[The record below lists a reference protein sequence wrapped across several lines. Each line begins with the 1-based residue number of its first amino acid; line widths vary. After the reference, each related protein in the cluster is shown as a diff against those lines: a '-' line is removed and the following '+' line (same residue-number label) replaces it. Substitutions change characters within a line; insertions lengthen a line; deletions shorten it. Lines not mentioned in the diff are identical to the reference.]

1 YIYMKRVDSSLPYGA
16 VPLIFG
22 YLITFVPPDS
32 VCSILYGAFGS
43 RPMDAGSYHGLVA
56 YYRIQAADD
65 FAFWISGIFSIFYLV
80 YLNKNTDKASDNS
93 ATNEIQIE
101 DV

>member
-1 YIYMKRVDSSLPYGA
+1 YIYMKRVESSLPYGA

-22 YLITFVPPDS
+22 YLITFVPSDS
-32 VCSILYGAFGS
+32 ACSILYGAFG
-43 RPMDAGSYHGLVA
+43 PMDAGSYHGLVA

-65 FAFWISGIFSIFYLV
+65 FAFWISGVFSIFYLV
-80 YLNKNTDKASDNS
+80 YLNKNADKTIDNFPTDA
-93 ATNEIQIE
+93 IQID